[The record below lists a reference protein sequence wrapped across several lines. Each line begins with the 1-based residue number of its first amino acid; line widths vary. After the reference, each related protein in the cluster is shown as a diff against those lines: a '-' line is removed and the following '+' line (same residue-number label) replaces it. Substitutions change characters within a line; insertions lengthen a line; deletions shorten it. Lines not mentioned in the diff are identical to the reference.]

1 MTSSTTPGLLTR
13 TLGTVLLGF
22 VLMPMAT
29 PASAQEMPQQQLPP
43 EIQEMLEE
51 FEEKREQVIELRE
64 AALEQNAELRERE
77 EAIGD
82 QIEGAMRAVE
92 PELDDLVQRME
103 ALEREFQSAQQAQD
117 MERLQ
122 SIMTQA
128 QELDGRL
135 QQAQAQALERD
146 EVQGAI
152 AAFEDDL
159 MSAMKEIDPEAEE
172 ILERVQELAERL
184 SAAQGPPMD

>member
-1 MTSSTTPGLLTR
+1 MTSGTTPSPFKR
-13 TLGTVLLGF
+13 ALGIPLLGLA
-22 VLMPMAT
+22 LMCAPLA
-29 PASAQEMPQQQLPP
+29 AQEMPQQQLPP